1 MNKALEP
8 SSPDLRPIGGAG
20 HNKMH
25 IYTQTC
31 IRRISM
37 YRLRRIASDNNK
49 GFRGGGKKF
58 WHIRG

>member
-8 SSPDLRPIGGAG
+8 SSPDLRPIGGTG

-25 IYTQTC
+25 IYTQTY

-37 YRLRRIASDNNK
+37 YR
-49 GFRGGGKKF
+49 GGKKF
-58 WHIRG
+58 CHIRG